1 MSKLTLWQQF
11 VIVNF
16 GQSCCSKNRGE
27 EMLILKRLA
36 GLLIIISV
44 IVAMVATVDID
55 DSLYKISL
63 VVNFGLTS
71 YIGWALLLGWI
82 K

>member
-1 MSKLTLWQQF
+1 
-11 VIVNF
+11 
-16 GQSCCSKNRGE
+16 
-27 EMLILKRLA
+27 MLILKRLA